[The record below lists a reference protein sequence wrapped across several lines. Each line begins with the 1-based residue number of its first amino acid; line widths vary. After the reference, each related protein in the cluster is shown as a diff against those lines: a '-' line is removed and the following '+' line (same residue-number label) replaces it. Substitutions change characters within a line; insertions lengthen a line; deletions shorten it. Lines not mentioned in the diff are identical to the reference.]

1 MNDRPRILILTP
13 VKDAVEHL
21 DTYFRSLSALSYSRD
36 SLSLGMLEGDSRDG
50 THAELERRL
59 PGLRCEFRTVGL
71 WKKDFGFQ
79 IPGGRPRWDV
89 HIQVPRRAAISKSRN
104 YLLSRALDDE
114 DWVLWLD
121 VDVVEYPPDV
131 IERLLAA
138 GRDIVHPNCVKEYG
152 GESFDLNAWRDQGR
166 HHLHDLRSEGDLV
179 RLHAVG
185 GTMLLVRADLHREG
199 LVFPPFLYGLRNPL
213 IRPEHD
219 FFSRRNW
226 WSKPNPRYVGE
237 IDTEGFGMMAHDMGY
252 ECWGMP
258 NLEIKH
264 KDA

>member
-1 MNDRPRILILTP
+1 MPSWSGGCRGCG
-13 VKDAVEHL
+13 ASSA
-21 DTYFRSLSALSYSRD
+21 RSGS
-36 SLSLGMLEGDSRDG
+36 G
-50 THAELERRL
+50 RRTSGSGS
-59 PGLRCEFRTVGL
+59 PA
-71 WKKDFGFQ
+71 
-79 IPGGRPRWDV
+79 GGRGGTCTSRC
-89 HIQVPRRAAISKSRN
+89 RGAAAISKSRN

-152 GESFDLNAWRDQGR
+152 GEASTSNAWRDQGR